1 MYQQDRGEDDIIE
14 VDQDKLNK
22 NHSNP
27 ESLYV
32 DCVFDDASVKNM
44 IVGSNRK
51 IKVVPV
57 ENLGIIYSIYSI
69 VRANFIKCWNAIL
82 SRPAIEIKSK
92 ISTCLTMTL
101 KMTIQEYYKTNYG
114 QNYFEIVEFIS
125 CNNKLFTQ
133 CREWVMPATD
143 TTDAGGRKLY
153 LLVDRSEI
161 ERFIT
166 YYLYVYLKSGS
177 RVSIEFDT
185 VCDKIKNL
193 KRKLPGTYLNGT
205 VQSLISKTTT
215 KTSRAG
221 VDSGD
226 SEDREADLEQHNSVV
241 FYFTL
246 LCVDK
251 TISIINNMII
261 CPGNVPRNIYISA
274 GGKEHKKTIR
284 TSILDT
290 LDVVT
295 ISVDPSLSENGK
307 FTNLNVIAEDTNK
320 IDSRDPDQGISVYKS
335 PPAPV

>member
-1 MYQQDRGEDDIIE
+1 MYQRDRLEDEDMIE
-14 VDQDKLNK
+14 VDQEKLNK
-22 NHSNP
+22 NHSSP

-32 DCVFDDASVKNM
+32 DCVFDDVSVKNM
-44 IVGSNRK
+44 IIGSNRK

-57 ENLGIIYSIYSI
+57 ENLSIIYNIYST
-69 VRANFIKCWNAIL
+69 VRANFIKCWRTIL
-82 SRPAIEIKSK
+82 SRPAIEIKLK

-133 CREWVMPATD
+133 CQEWVMPATD
-143 TTDAGGRKLY
+143 ITETGGRKLY
-153 LLVDRSEI
+153 LLVDRFEI

-177 RVSIEFDT
+177 RISIEFDT

-193 KRKLPGTYLNGT
+193 KRKLPGTYLDGT
-205 VQSLISKTTT
+205 VQSMISKTTT
-215 KTSRAG
+215 KTFKTEEIGVAG
-221 VDSGD
+221 DQ
-226 SEDREADLEQHNSVV
+226 EADLEQHNSVV

-246 LCVDK
+246 LCIDK

-261 CPGNVPRNIYISA
+261 CSGSVPRNIYTSTA
-274 GGKEHKKTIR
+274 GKEHKKTIR

-295 ISVDPSLSENGK
+295 ISVDPSLTVNGK
-307 FTNLNVIAEDTNK
+307 FTDLNIIAEDTNK
-320 IDSRDPDQGISVYKS
+320 IDSRDPNRGISIYKS
-335 PPAPV
+335 PPPI